1 MSTDSEVFDRLAESL
16 PNKQKQAQLNA
27 DVLPDGRKVADLSN
41 AEFARALKKLDVA
54 GASVSNTKAANEALY
69 AGHLQGIAEGAI
81 LLWFFDNEDKTDTG
95 GDDDSEDGK

>member
-1 MSTDSEVFDRLAESL
+1 MAESL

-27 DVLPDGRKVADLSN
+27 EVLPDGRKVADLSN

-54 GASVSNTKAANEALY
+54 GASVSNKKAANEALY

-81 LLWFFDNEDKTDTG
+81 LLWFFDNEDKTESN
-95 GDDDSEDGK
+95 DDDEDDE